1 MKVPWKDFQSP
12 LEIVPSVHY
21 YERKQKISNYEQY
34 IWLCTSLWNARYSV
48 KQIWKRFSGTY
59 TCWTDGIRSKTIM
72 PLCKLKKKCQ
82 CYDKVIFFE
91 KNFVSFRFDLLRIVN
106 FPIFP
111 IVLLHNKSVIFA
123 RVILSFYFLLLFQQY
138 KGHCFKVTKTNY
150 IRVINQMTQLF

>member
-1 MKVPWKDFQSP
+1 MKG
-12 LEIVPSVHY
+12 
-21 YERKQKISNYEQY
+21 N
-34 IWLCTSLWNARYSV
+34 
-48 KQIWKRFSGTY
+48 KRFLTTNNISDFVPHCEMLATQLNRFENVFQEL
-59 TCWTDGIRSKTIM
+59 TRVRQTELDPK
-72 PLCKLKKKCQ
+72 PLCHYVNLKKKCE

-91 KNFVSFRFDLLRIVN
+91 KNFVSFRFDLSRIVN
-106 FPIFP
+106 FTIFP